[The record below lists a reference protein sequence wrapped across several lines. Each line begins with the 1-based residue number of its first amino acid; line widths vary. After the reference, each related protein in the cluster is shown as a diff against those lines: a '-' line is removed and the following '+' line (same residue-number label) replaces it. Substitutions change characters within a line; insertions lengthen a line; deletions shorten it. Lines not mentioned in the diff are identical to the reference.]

1 MKLSKEEFAEK
12 FVSLFPEKKDSPDEH
27 YADFNELLGHI
38 YYADALNE
46 PLIEMLYTNSDNVLI
61 SKYCSFIE
69 DMWLNGDDDV
79 VNIVEVTI
87 LERLSDDVN
96 VWNRFGKYISND
108 FIRFINNEV
117 LTENAM
123 MMQVSRLE
131 YNKS

>member
-12 FVSLFPEKKDSPDEH
+12 FVLLFPDTQHLLDEH
-27 YADFNELLGHI
+27 YSDYNELLGHI
-38 YYADALNE
+38 FFADVLNE
-46 PLIEMLYTNSDNVLI
+46 PLIRMISEQSNESII

-87 LERLSDDVN
+87 LERLSDDKR
-96 VWNRFGKYISND
+96 VWNRFGKHISND
-108 FIRFINNEV
+108 FIRFINTEV

-123 MMQVSRLE
+123 MWQVTRLE
-131 YNKS
+131 YNK

>member
-1 MKLSKEEFAEK
+1 MLS
-12 FVSLFPEKKDSPDEH
+12 
-27 YADFNELLGHI
+27 
-38 YYADALNE
+38 
-46 PLIEMLYTNSDNVLI
+46 TNSDNVLI

-123 MMQVSRLE
+123 IMQVSRLE